1 MSVVDG
7 NGRKY
12 RQEFKNRDLVIVARR
27 LMRNSSRDFGDVA
40 DFRRLSREFETIPAT
55 AEGA

>member
-1 MSVVDG
+1 MVV
-7 NGRKY
+7 
-12 RQEFKNRDLVIVARR
+12 LW

-40 DFRRLSREFETIPAT
+40 DFRRLAREFETIPAI